1 MPFLNKMQLG
11 IYSIAAFLC
20 RTFLKFGM
28 ILDIKNLTKKI
39 RNTLILK
46 DISFNIGDN
55 DIVGF
60 IGPNGAGKSATL
72 KSKQYLRVL
81 FFCEI
86 KIIMIC
92 VKLLDNC

>member
-11 IYSIAAFLC
+11 IYSIVAFLC

-72 KSKQYLRVL
+72 KSKQYLQVL
-81 FFCEI
+81 FF
-86 KIIMIC
+86 
-92 VKLLDNC
+92 LLY

>member
-11 IYSIAAFLC
+11 IYSIVAFLCSLC

-28 ILDIKNLTKKI
+28 VLNIKNLTKKI

-55 DIVGF
+55 EIVGF

-72 KSKQYLRVL
+72 KSKQYLQVL
-81 FFCEI
+81 FF
-86 KIIMIC
+86 
-92 VKLLDNC
+92 LLY